1 MEWIIRPNF
10 RQIGMCRN
18 NETLYSVEHY
28 VIYDYRYSHLYTY
41 RWLVSISPC
50 IKIPRFP
57 LKYANKCS
65 SFAQFNYLILRLSE
79 LLTISTNWKFELA
92 RKMLENCS
100 SFAQFCAKLQKLL
113 EFYPVLP
120 KNARVCSKIARKMLE
135 FCPSF
140 TQGKTSWFCPGL
152 NQV

>member
-92 RKMLENCS
+92 RKMLEFARKLLEFFPVLGKIARVLPSFARKLLEFCPKMLEKCS
-100 SFAQFCAKLQKLL
+100 SFAQ
-113 EFYPVLP
+113 VLP
-120 KNARVCSKIARKMLE
+120 WVK
-135 FCPSF
+135 P
-140 TQGKTSWFCPGL
+140 PGFA
-152 NQV
+152 QV